1 MDVAETRSRGYGV
14 RFCCW
19 SLFKQTNSGTDDDPA
34 LLEQAAGNVFAV
46 RVFPI
51 AANADKHVVLAF
63 SQELRD
69 PRSGYR
75 LPLVGLPQLGAL
87 DASVQM
93 LSQHGAFQTTA
104 TTKRTWVPDADL
116 VVTGEAPNAVMAGTL
131 MAMRVPVVIPQA
143 TAIPPDAISILVD
156 TSASRALDL
165 ASEVSSTLAMVA
177 QLRGSLGAA
186 TPLQIIAR
194 DQTASTVFTCTLGAL
209 TAAALDGVLARGA
222 AGASDLGAALAQI
235 ATAQRRHVNTIAVN
249 LRLPPVVRD
258 NIL

>member
-1 MDVAETRSRGYGV
+1 MV
-14 RFCCW
+14 RF
-19 SLFKQTNSGTDDDPA
+19 KPRQQP
-34 LLEQAAGNVFAV
+34 
-46 RVFPI
+46 
-51 AANADKHVVLAF
+51 NA
-63 SQELRD
+63 Q
-69 PRSGYR
+69 
-75 LPLVGLPQLGAL
+75 
-87 DASVQM
+87 
-93 LSQHGAFQTTA
+93 
-104 TTKRTWVPDADL
+104 WVPDADL

-186 TPLQIIAR
+186 TPLQIIAF
-194 DQTASTVFTCTLGAL
+194 DQAASTVFTGTLGAL